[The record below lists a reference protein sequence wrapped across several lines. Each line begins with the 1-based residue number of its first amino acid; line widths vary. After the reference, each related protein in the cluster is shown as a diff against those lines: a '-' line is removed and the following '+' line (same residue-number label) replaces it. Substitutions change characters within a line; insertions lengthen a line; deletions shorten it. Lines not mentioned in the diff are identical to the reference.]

1 MVGSRLPPG
10 RDKLRR
16 ISSLRQL
23 TWKDALRI
31 AKELQKEY
39 KLPIFAMSFKK
50 SCSCCAS
57 PADFNK
63 EAYLDKG
70 VAEKD
75 WADVDA
81 YVVLKNSCNGGGEA
95 QFYHTETVVEG
106 GKTSRKRVWNEFGTV
121 AGGRNDG
128 VQYVAYDLSDSFT
141 MDTLRELLTK
151 FVDGLN
157 KAAGFEAYD
166 LVLPD
171 DETEC
176 AQIVY
181 A

>member
-1 MVGSRLPPG
+1 MEQNNTLP
-10 RDKLRR
+10 
-16 ISSLRQL
+16 

-31 AKELQKEY
+31 SKELQREFD
-39 KLPIFAMSFKK
+39 LPIFAMTFKG

-95 QFYHTETVVEG
+95 QFYRTVKVTEG
-106 GKTSRKRVWNEFGTV
+106 GKMKSKRVWNEFCT

-141 MDTLRELLTK
+141 MDSLRDLLTK

-157 KAAGFEAYD
+157 EVAGYEAYA
-166 LVLPD
+166 LTMPD
-171 DETEC
+171 NESKC
-176 AQIVY
+176 AEISV

>member
-1 MVGSRLPPG
+1 MEQNSNFP
-10 RDKLRR
+10 
-16 ISSLRQL
+16 

-31 AKELQKEY
+31 SKELQREF
-39 KLPIFAMSFKK
+39 KLPIFAMTFRGA
-50 SCSCCAS
+50 CSCCAS
-57 PADFNK
+57 LADFNK
-63 EAYLDKG
+63 EAYLTKDVADVDG
-70 VAEKD
+70 V
-75 WADVDA
+75 DVDA

-95 QFYHTETVVEG
+95 RFYHTETIVNG
-106 GKTSRKRVWNEFGTV
+106 GKTKRRRVWDDFGTLTGGHD
-121 AGGRNDG
+121 AGGD
-128 VQYVAYDLSDSFT
+128 QYVMYKLSESFT
-141 MDTLRELLTK
+141 ASDLCDLLTK

-157 KAAGFEAYD
+157 EAAGFEAYA

>member
-1 MVGSRLPPG
+1 MEQNSNFP
-10 RDKLRR
+10 
-16 ISSLRQL
+16 

-31 AKELQKEY
+31 SKELQKEY
-39 KLPIFAMSFKK
+39 KLPIFAMTFRG
-50 SCSCCAS
+50 SCPCCAS

-63 EAYLDKG
+63 EAYLTKD
-70 VAEKD
+70 VAEMD
-75 WADVDA
+75 GADIDS

-95 QFYHTETVVEG
+95 RFYHTETIVNG
-106 GKTSRKRVWNEFGTV
+106 GKTKRRRVWDDFGTLTGGHD
-121 AGGRNDG
+121 AGGD
-128 VQYVAYDLSDSFT
+128 QYVMYKLSESFT
-141 MDTLRELLTK
+141 ASDLCDLLTR

-157 KAAGFEAYD
+157 EAAGFEAYD

>member
-1 MVGSRLPPG
+1 MEQ
-10 RDKLRR
+10 
-16 ISSLRQL
+16 SSNFP

-31 AKELQKEY
+31 SKELQRDY
-39 KLPIFAMSFKK
+39 DLPIFAMTFRG

-63 EAYLDKG
+63 EAYLTKD
-70 VAEKD
+70 VAEMD
-75 WADVDA
+75 GADIDS

-95 QFYHTETVVEG
+95 RFYHTETIVNG
-106 GKTSRKRVWNEFGTV
+106 GKTKRRRVWDDFGTLTGGHD
-121 AGGRNDG
+121 AGGD
-128 VQYVAYDLSDSFT
+128 QYVMYKLSESFT
-141 MDTLRELLTK
+141 ASDLCDLLTR

-157 KAAGFEAYD
+157 EAAGFEAYD

-171 DETEC
+171 DESEC

>member
-1 MVGSRLPPG
+1 MEQNNTLP
-10 RDKLRR
+10 
-16 ISSLRQL
+16 

-31 AKELQKEY
+31 SKELQREY
-39 KLPIFAMSFKK
+39 DLPIFAMSFKK

-75 WADVDA
+75 WANVDA
-81 YVVLKNSCNGGGEA
+81 YVVLKNSHNGGGEA

-106 GKTSRKRVWNEFGTV
+106 GKTSRKRVWNEFGT

>member
-1 MVGSRLPPG
+1 MEQNNTLP
-10 RDKLRR
+10 
-16 ISSLRQL
+16 

-31 AKELQKEY
+31 SKELQHEF
-39 KLPIFAMSFKK
+39 KLPIFAMTFKG

-57 PADFNK
+57 PADFNQ
-63 EAYLDKG
+63 EAYLTKD

-81 YVVLKNSCNGGGEA
+81 YVVLKNSRNGGGEA
-95 QFYHTETVVEG
+95 QFYRTVKVTED
-106 GKTSRKRVWNEFGTV
+106 GKMKSRRVWNEFGTV
-121 AGGRNDG
+121 DGRNDG

-176 AQIVY
+176 AQIVC

>member
-1 MVGSRLPPG
+1 MNQDNTLP
-10 RDKLRR
+10 
-16 ISSLRQL
+16 

-31 AKELQKEY
+31 SRGLQKEY
-39 KLPIFAMSFKK
+39 KLPIFAMTFRG

-57 PADFNK
+57 PANFNK

-70 VAEKD
+70 VADKEWD
-75 WADVDA
+75 DVDA
-81 YVVLKNSCNGGGEA
+81 YVVLKNSRNGDGEA
-95 QFYHTETVVEG
+95 QFYRTVKVAEG
-106 GKTSRKRVWNEFGTV
+106 GKVKSKRVWNEFGT

-141 MDTLRELLTK
+141 MDTLRDLLTK

-157 KAAGFEAYD
+157 EVAGYEAYA
-166 LVLPD
+166 LTMPD
-171 DETEC
+171 SESKC
-176 AQIVY
+176 AEISV

>member
-1 MVGSRLPPG
+1 MEQNNLP
-10 RDKLRR
+10 
-16 ISSLRQL
+16 

-31 AKELQKEY
+31 SKELQREFD
-39 KLPIFAMSFKK
+39 LPIFAMTFKG

-57 PADFNK
+57 PANFNK

-70 VAEKD
+70 VAEKG

-81 YVVLKNSCNGGGEA
+81 YVALKNSHNGGGEA

-106 GKTSRKRVWNEFGTV
+106 GKTSRRRVWNEFGT

-141 MDTLRELLTK
+141 MDSLRDLLTK

-157 KAAGFEAYD
+157 EVAGYEAYA
-166 LVLPD
+166 LTMPD
-171 DETEC
+171 NESKC
-176 AQIVY
+176 AEISV

>member
-1 MVGSRLPPG
+1 
-10 RDKLRR
+10 
-16 ISSLRQL
+16 
-23 TWKDALRI
+23 
-31 AKELQKEY
+31 
-39 KLPIFAMSFKK
+39 MSFKK

-81 YVVLKNSCNGGGEA
+81 YVVLKSSCNGGGEA
-95 QFYHTETVVEG
+95 QFYRTETIVNG
-106 GKTSRKRVWNEFGTV
+106 GKTKRRRVWDDFGTLTGGHD
-121 AGGRNDG
+121 AGGD
-128 VQYVAYDLSDSFT
+128 QYVMYELSESFT
-141 MDTLRELLTK
+141 ASDLCDLLTR

-157 KAAGFEAYD
+157 EAAGFEAYD

-171 DETEC
+171 DESEC

>member
-1 MVGSRLPPG
+1 MDQNNNFP
-10 RDKLRR
+10 
-16 ISSLRQL
+16 

-39 KLPIFAMSFKK
+39 RLPIFAMTFRG

-57 PADFNK
+57 PADFNR
-63 EAYLDKG
+63 EAYLDEG
-70 VAEKD
+70 VADKD

-81 YVVLKNSCNGGGEA
+81 YVVLKNSRNGGGEA
-95 QFYHTETVVEG
+95 QFYHTVKVTEG
-106 GKTSRKRVWNEFGTV
+106 GKVKSKRVWNEFGT

-141 MDTLRELLTK
+141 MGSLRELLTR

-157 KAAGFEAYD
+157 EVAGFEAYA
-166 LVLPD
+166 LTMPD
-171 DETEC
+171 DESKC
-176 AQIVY
+176 AEISV

>member
-1 MVGSRLPPG
+1 MEQNNTLP
-10 RDKLRR
+10 
-16 ISSLRQL
+16 

-31 AKELQKEY
+31 SKELQREY
-39 KLPIFAMSFKK
+39 DLPIFAMSFKK

-70 VAEKD
+70 VDEKG

-95 QFYHTETVVEG
+95 QFYRTVKVTEG
-106 GKTSRKRVWNEFGTV
+106 GKVKSKRVWNEFGT

-128 VQYVAYDLSDSFT
+128 VQYVAYDLSESFT
-141 MDTLRELLTK
+141 MDSLRDLLTK

-157 KAAGFEAYD
+157 EVAGFEAY
-166 LVLPD
+166 VLTMPD
-171 DETEC
+171 NESKC
-176 AQIVY
+176 AEISV

>member
-1 MVGSRLPPG
+1 MEQNNNFP
-10 RDKLRR
+10 
-16 ISSLRQL
+16 

-31 AKELQKEY
+31 AKELQHEY
-39 KLPIFAMSFKK
+39 DLPIFAMTFRG

-57 PADFNK
+57 PADFNR
-63 EAYLDKG
+63 EAYLTKD
-70 VAEKD
+70 VAEMD
-75 WADVDA
+75 GVDVDA
-81 YVVLKNSCNGGGEA
+81 YVVLKNARNSGGEA
-95 QFYHTETVVEG
+95 RFYHTETVTEG
-106 GKTSRKRVWNEFGTV
+106 SKVKRRRVWDDFGTLTGGHD
-121 AGGRNDG
+121 AGGD
-128 VQYVAYDLSDSFT
+128 QYVMYKLSESFT

>member
-1 MVGSRLPPG
+1 MEQNNNLP
-10 RDKLRR
+10 
-16 ISSLRQL
+16 

-39 KLPIFAMSFKK
+39 HLPIFAMTFKG

-57 PADFNK
+57 PANFNK

-70 VAEKD
+70 VAEKG

-81 YVVLKNSCNGGGEA
+81 YVVLKNSRNGGGEA

-106 GKTSRKRVWNEFGTV
+106 GKTSRRRVWNEFGT

-141 MDTLRELLTK
+141 MDSLRDLLTK

-157 KAAGFEAYD
+157 EVAGYEAY
-166 LVLPD
+166 VLTMPD
-171 DETEC
+171 NESKC
-176 AQIVY
+176 AEISV

>member
-1 MVGSRLPPG
+1 MEQNSNFP
-10 RDKLRR
+10 
-16 ISSLRQL
+16 

-31 AKELQKEY
+31 SKELQKEY
-39 KLPIFAMSFKK
+39 KLPIFAMTFRG

-63 EAYLDKG
+63 EAYLTKD
-70 VAEKD
+70 VAEMD
-75 WADVDA
+75 GADIDS

-95 QFYHTETVVEG
+95 RFYHTETIVNG
-106 GKTSRKRVWNEFGTV
+106 GKTKRRRVWDDFGTLTGGHD
-121 AGGRNDG
+121 AGGD
-128 VQYVAYDLSDSFT
+128 QYVMYKLSESFT
-141 MDTLRELLTK
+141 ASDLCDLLTR

-157 KAAGFEAYD
+157 EAAGFEAYD

-176 AQIVY
+176 AQIVC

>member
-1 MVGSRLPPG
+1 MNAKNYP
-10 RDKLRR
+10 
-16 ISSLRQL
+16 
-23 TWKDALRI
+23 TWEDALRL
-31 AKELQKEY
+31 AKELQREY
-39 KLPIFAMSFKK
+39 DLPIFAMSFKK

-57 PADFNK
+57 PANFNK

-81 YVVLKNSCNGGGEA
+81 YVVLKNSSNGGGEA
-95 QFYHTETVVEG
+95 QFYRTVKVTEG
-106 GKTSRKRVWNEFGTV
+106 GKMKSKRVWNEFGT

-128 VQYVAYDLSDSFT
+128 VQYVAYGLSESFT
-141 MDTLRELLTK
+141 MDSLSELLTR
-151 FVDGLN
+151 FVNGLN
-157 KAAGFEAYD
+157 EAAGFEAYD

-171 DETEC
+171 DGTEC

>member
-1 MVGSRLPPG
+1 MEQNNNLP
-10 RDKLRR
+10 
-16 ISSLRQL
+16 

-31 AKELQKEY
+31 AKELQREY
-39 KLPIFAMSFKK
+39 DLPIFAMTFKG

-57 PADFNK
+57 PANFNR
-63 EAYLDKG
+63 EAYLDKD

-75 WADVDA
+75 WTDVDA
-81 YVVLKNSCNGGGEA
+81 YVVLKNSRNGGGEA
-95 QFYHTETVVEG
+95 QFYRTVKVTEG
-106 GKTSRKRVWNEFGTV
+106 GKTKSKRVWNEFGT

-128 VQYVAYDLSDSFT
+128 VQYVAYDLSESFT
-141 MDTLRELLTK
+141 MDTLRELLTR

-157 KAAGFEAYD
+157 EVAGFEAYA

-171 DETEC
+171 NESKC
-176 AQIVY
+176 AEISV

>member
-1 MVGSRLPPG
+1 MVPG
-10 RDKLRR
+10 L
-16 ISSLRQL
+16 SLASFRARQL
-23 TWKDALRI
+23 HVQVGGGAVV
-31 AKELQKEY
+31 
-39 KLPIFAMSFKK
+39 
-50 SCSCCAS
+50 
-57 PADFNK
+57 
-63 EAYLDKG
+63 G
-70 VAEKD
+70 GH
-75 WADVDA
+75 DVDECA
-81 YVVLKNSCNGGGEA
+81 DLVNNTLVVGFFVPVERVHGVLVCAVVDEETVGGGEA
-95 QFYHTETVVEG
+95 QFYRTVKVTEG
-106 GKTSRKRVWNEFGTV
+106 GKMKSRRVWNEFGT

-128 VQYVAYDLSDSFT
+128 VQYVAYDLSESFT
-141 MDTLRELLTK
+141 MDALRELLTK

>member
-1 MVGSRLPPG
+1 MCAHVVAAVG
-10 RDKLRR
+10 
-16 ISSLRQL
+16 
-23 TWKDALRI
+23 
-31 AKELQKEY
+31 
-39 KLPIFAMSFKK
+39 
-50 SCSCCAS
+50 
-57 PADFNK
+57 K

-70 VAEKD
+70 VAD
-75 WADVDA
+75 VDGVDVDA
-81 YVVLKNSCNGGGEA
+81 YVVLKNSYNGGGEA
-95 QFYHTETVVEG
+95 RFYHTETIVNG
-106 GKTSRKRVWNEFGTV
+106 GKTKRRRVWNEFGTV